1 MEEELRKKI
10 QKTRERLIAH
20 RGAVITQSI
29 DIEAMVGAI
38 VRLYFVKEEKHTE
51 FTRKVME
58 EGSFTFG
65 LQINILE
72 KLNLGYSKD
81 LIKKLKRIME
91 IRNIF
96 AHCIPI
102 GFDGKLAGYIRSKK
116 DFEEKEL
123 EEWYKEFLEKFMI
136 VNEELE
142 LVFMGLVKE
151 RKDKN

>member
-1 MEEELRKKI
+1 MEEELREKI

-38 VRLYFVKEEKHTE
+38 VRLYFVKEEKHSE

-65 LQINILE
+65 LQINVLE
-72 KLNLGYSKD
+72 KLDLGYSKD
-81 LIKKLKRIME
+81 LIKNLKRIMK

-116 DFEEKEL
+116 NFEEKEL
-123 EEWYKEFLEKFMI
+123 EEWYKEFLDKVIAVSDELDSIFMR
-136 VNEELE
+136 
-142 LVFMGLVKE
+142 LVK
-151 RKDKN
+151 RKKT